1 MFWVRCHGKHPKW
14 NERSLTRVAAAPSG
28 GRKTNYMRI
37 RVSSIL
43 KRSLQ
48 LSTRWWLPQ
57 GLAAR
62 LVRLGYL
69 SQLSDW
75 LRENP
80 CAPLFQR
87 PSEFW
92 RHLIETECL
101 NAPILYLEMGVAQGG
116 TLRWWTKAISNPEAR
131 FVGFDTFL
139 GLPEDYGRVRAGTFS
154 NNGRPPDIRDPRCS
168 FQIGF
173 FQQTVP
179 GFLEQ
184 APLQRRLVIYLDADL
199 YSSTLYVLTSFAPHL
214 KAGDL
219 LVFDDFASVRS
230 PTCVFRALMDF
241 RAAYGFRYTAL
252 ASSSAHAQVALRVDA
267 VAGWDREPLT
277 AQAQAGGFEV

>member
-1 MFWVRCHGKHPKW
+1 MQI
-14 NERSLTRVAAAPSG
+14 LM
-28 GRKTNYMRI
+28 TNS
-37 RVSSIL
+37 VLSSRFL

-48 LSTRWWLPQ
+48 RSTRWWLPQ
-57 GLAAR
+57 RLSAQ

-75 LRENP
+75 LKKNP
-80 CAPLFQR
+80 CVPLFQT
-87 PSEFW
+87 PTEFW
-92 RHLIETECL
+92 KHLVASELL
-101 NAPILYLEMGVAQGG
+101 NSPILYLEMGVAQGG
-116 TLRWWTKAISNPEAR
+116 NLRWWTNEITDPEAR

-139 GLPEDYGRVRAGTFS
+139 GLPEDYGRIRAGTFS
-154 NNGRPPDIRDPRCS
+154 NNGQPPDIRDPRCS
-168 FQIGF
+168 FEVGF

-179 GFLEQ
+179 GFLKQ
-184 APLQRRLVIYLDADL
+184 APLHRRLVIYLDADL

-241 RAAYGFRYTAL
+241 CAAYGLRYTPL
-252 ASSSAHAQVALRVDA
+252 ASSSPHAQVALRVDA
-267 VAGWDREPLT
+267 LAGWGKGPFAVHT
-277 AQAQAGGFEV
+277 QTG